1 MAEFQEDTIA
11 AVATAMAP
19 SGIGIVRISGQ
30 DAFAV
35 ADRIYRGKKEKKL
48 KEQKANT
55 IHYGWIEENGQTL
68 DEVLVMLMKAP
79 HSYTGED
86 TVEIDCHGGILA
98 VRRVLEAVC
107 RNGARPAE
115 PGEFTKRAFL
125 NGRIDMSQAEAV
137 MDIISAKNEYALKSS
152 LNQLKGSIRQ
162 VIEDI
167 RKKLIY
173 EIARI
178 ESALDDPEH
187 MSLDGYGEELS
198 PVVKEQKQ
206 KIDRLLE
213 KSDQGKLMQEGIKT
227 VISLKSS
234 GRRGK
239 GHCDGYCG
247 NHPGCGG
254 RNREYSGDH
263 SADSGYGGN
272 QGIVRSGGKDWY
284 RESERARHGCRPD
297 FVCGGQL
304 GAAG

>member
-206 KIDRLLE
+206 KIERLLE

-227 VISLKSS
+227 VIVGKPNAGKSS
-234 GRRGK
+234 LLNLLAGEEKAIVTDIAGTTRDVVEETVNIQGSL
-239 GHCDGYCG
+239 CG
-247 NHPGCGG
+247 FWI
-254 RNREYSGDH
+254 R
-263 SADSGYGGN
+263 
-272 QGIVRSGGKDWY
+272 
-284 RESERARHGCRPD
+284 RESGNRPIRWKRL
-297 FVCGGQL
+297 V
-304 GAAG
+304 

>member
-35 ADRIYRGKKEKKL
+35 ADSVYRGKKEKKL

-55 IHYGWIEENGQTL
+55 IHYGWIEENGQML

-125 NGRIDMSQAEAV
+125 NGRIDM
-137 MDIISAKNEYALKSS
+137 
-152 LNQLKGSIRQ
+152 
-162 VIEDI
+162 
-167 RKKLIY
+167 
-173 EIARI
+173 
-178 ESALDDPEH
+178 
-187 MSLDGYGEELS
+187 
-198 PVVKEQKQ
+198 
-206 KIDRLLE
+206 LL
-213 KSDQGKLMQEGIKT
+213 
-227 VISLKSS
+227 
-234 GRRGK
+234 
-239 GHCDGYCG
+239 
-247 NHPGCGG
+247 
-254 RNREYSGDH
+254 
-263 SADSGYGGN
+263 
-272 QGIVRSGGKDWY
+272 
-284 RESERARHGCRPD
+284 
-297 FVCGGQL
+297 
-304 GAAG
+304 